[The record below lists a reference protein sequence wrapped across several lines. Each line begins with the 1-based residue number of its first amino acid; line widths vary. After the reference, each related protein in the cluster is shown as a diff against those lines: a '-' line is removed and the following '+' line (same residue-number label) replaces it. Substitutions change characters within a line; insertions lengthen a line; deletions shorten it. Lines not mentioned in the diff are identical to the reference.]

1 MAVDLMNNAL
11 SFTAAPGEPF
21 IQVTGT
27 GLWSPA
33 EIERHFRA
41 LDKVLRPLRVRHGFA
56 RILIDMSEAKVQTVD
71 AAAALD
77 RWTGLTY
84 RERDEVA
91 VICTS
96 TLLAMQTRRT
106 AKIYHRAV
114 FTERTAAI
122 AWLLS
127 DKTAASRSVRSA

>member
-1 MAVDLMNNAL
+1 MNDPL
-11 SFTAAPGEPF
+11 SFTGAPGDPF

-33 EIERHFRA
+33 DIERHFRD
-41 LDKVLRPLRVRHGFA
+41 LDKVLRGMRARRGFA
-56 RILIDMSEAKVQTVD
+56 RVLVDMSEANVQTSEG
-71 AAAALD
+71 AAALD
-77 RWTGLTY
+77 HWTGLAY
-84 RERDEVA
+84 RERDEIA

-114 FTERTAAI
+114 FTDKEAAI

-127 DKTAASRSVRSA
+127 DKTVDKKARHA

>member
-1 MAVDLMNNAL
+1 MHNAL

-21 IQVTGT
+21 VQVIGT
-27 GLWSPA
+27 GLWSPV
-33 EIERHFRA
+33 EIERHFRE
-41 LDKVLRPLRVRHGFA
+41 LDKVLRPIRARQGFA
-56 RILIDMSEAKVQTVD
+56 RLLIDMSEAKVQTVES
-71 AAAALD
+71 AAALD

-84 RERDEVA
+84 RARDEVA

-114 FTERTAAI
+114 FTEKTSAI

-127 DKTAASRSVRSA
+127 DKTAAASRPARSA

>member
-1 MAVDLMNNAL
+1 MNNAL
-11 SFTAAPGEPF
+11 SFNAAPGDPF

-27 GLWSPA
+27 GLWSPT

-41 LDKVLRPLRVRHGFA
+41 LDKVLRPIRTRHGFA
-56 RILIDMSEAKVQTVD
+56 RLLIDMSEAKVQTAD

-114 FTERTAAI
+114 FTEKTAAI

-127 DKTAASRSVRSA
+127 DKTAAAHSARSA